1 MIDELS
7 KALINHYQRGMPL
20 SPTPYADIAAR
31 FGIAEAEVISCL
43 QSLLE
48 DGIVSRVGPVF
59 NHCSAGASTLA
70 AIAVPE
76 NELASVAELINAYAE
91 VNHNYA
97 REHRFNLWF
106 VITAPTEPHIE
117 QVVASIEKRTGY
129 PVINLPMEKS
139 YHIDLAFP
147 IEWQE
152 NELCS

>member
-1 MIDELS
+1 MIDDLS
-7 KALINHYQRGMPL
+7 KALINNYQRGMPL
-20 SPTPYADIAAR
+20 SPTPYADIAAQ
-31 FGIAEAEVISCL
+31 FGIAEADVISRL
-43 QSLLE
+43 QSMLD

-106 VITAPTEPHIE
+106 VITAPTELHIE
-117 QVVASIEKRTGY
+117 QVVASIEKNTGY
-129 PVINLPMEKS
+129 PVINLPMEEEF
-139 YHIDLAFP
+139 YVGLYF
-147 IEWQE
+147 QV
-152 NELCS
+152 